1 MERATGCSHAQIRAC
16 QTSNRG
22 CRPSFGHWHQHQ
34 CHAGMVAT
42 LIFCCQQA
50 EQTYALV
57 HQKRFF
63 HCHAGGRL
71 FWAALQKQHLV
82 LVDSAALGTW
92 TPKPP
97 SPISAEVERRSSC
110 GDRLGPPRRGAS
122 VDRPRPGPAYG
133 WIPRTCRLARCPRK
147 ARLLL
152 ATLPARNVFECRKAS
167 VHDRDRLWGCQL
179 SPDANRPADL
189 SYIDESGCGAS

>member
-1 MERATGCSHAQIRAC
+1 LERATGCSHAQIRAC

-110 GDRLGPPRRGAS
+110 GDRLGPPRRGVPSIGHDLALRTVGS
-122 VDRPRPGPAYG
+122 RAPAVWRDVRG
-133 WIPRTCRLARCPRK
+133 RLASCWQPSLRGTCS
-147 ARLLL
+147 
-152 ATLPARNVFECRKAS
+152 S
-167 VHDRDRLWGCQL
+167 VGRQACTT
-179 SPDANRPADL
+179 A
-189 SYIDESGCGAS
+189 IDCGAASSLLTQTGRPI